1 MVETLSLTHDSP
13 PLVVNTGVSLR
24 EVLQNWDPETTAYML
39 VENEDGIIEG
49 IVDWHHIQRLLQTDN
64 PVERQRWEQ
73 VSIGSIAD
81 KVLIAPEETGPE
93 THPPEWSP
101 NSRGADVVPVH
112 DDAGCVA
119 FVSRGETYVSWSR
132 ISAAIRQCHIDPIT
146 QLPTRMAFNRRLFEE
161 LDRAARTQRSL
172 AVMLIDI
179 DHFKSINDTYGH
191 SAGDAALR
199 RVADCLRSGVRSY
212 DYVARLGGDEFSI
225 ICYDCQPSNLV
236 VPITRL
242 HHALDD
248 LPTSELSR
256 FGKISLSIGM
266 AVMSSVEE
274 HCSLELLME
283 QADMCLYEAKR
294 NGRARA
300 FGVELDPI
308 GIPIRSSQQI
318 FPVEVTSQPR

>member
-1 MVETLSLTHDSP
+1 MVETLSLAHEDP
-13 PLVVNTGVSLR
+13 PLVVNTATSLR
-24 EVLQNWDPETTAYML
+24 DVLKSWDPETTAYLL
-39 VENEDGIIEG
+39 VENEDGIVEG
-49 IVDWHHIQRLLQTDN
+49 IVDWHDIQRLLQTEN

-81 KVLIAPEETGPE
+81 KVLIAPAEAETI
-93 THPPEWSP
+93 THSREWSTNP
-101 NSRGADVVPVH
+101 RNSEVVPIH

-119 FVSRGETYVSWSR
+119 FVSHGETYVSWSR

-199 RVADCLRSGVRSY
+199 TVADCLRSGVRSY

-225 ICYDCQPSNLV
+225 ICYDCQPSNLI

-242 HHALDD
+242 HRALDQ

-256 FGKISLSIGM
+256 FGQISLSIGM
-266 AVMSSVEE
+266 AVMSTVDE

-283 QADMCLYEAKR
+283 QADKCLYEAKR

-308 GIPIRSSQQI
+308 GIPITSSHQI
-318 FPVEVTSQPR
+318 FPAAVSQ

>member
-1 MVETLSLTHDSP
+1 MVETLSLAHEDP
-13 PLVVNTGVSLR
+13 PLVVNTATSLR
-24 EVLQNWDPETTAYML
+24 DVLKSWDPETTAHLL
-39 VENEDGIIEG
+39 VENEDGIVEG
-49 IVDWHHIQRLLQTDN
+49 IVDWHDIQRLLQTEN

-81 KVLIAPEETGPE
+81 KVLIAPAEAETIP
-93 THPPEWSP
+93 HSREWSTNLR
-101 NSRGADVVPVH
+101 NSDVVPIH

-119 FVSRGETYVSWSR
+119 FVSHGETYVSWSR

-199 RVADCLRSGVRSY
+199 TVADCLRSGVRSY

-225 ICYDCQPSNLV
+225 ICYDCQPSNLI

-242 HHALDD
+242 HRALDQ

-256 FGKISLSIGM
+256 FGQISLSIGM
-266 AVMSSVEE
+266 AVMSTVDE

-308 GIPIRSSQQI
+308 GIPITSSRQV
-318 FPVEVTSQPR
+318 FPAAVSQ